1 MKTLETY
8 LTDAERAGVID
19 HSLRMQRGKDGDV
32 RFYIH
37 PHGVDGDTMDF
48 EVQGNALFQVSDLV
62 LGEALSDEVLAT
74 KADVDALSDKVDG
87 LLALVPSQDRRGP

>member
-19 HSLRMQRGKDGDV
+19 HRLRMQRGPDGKI

-37 PHGVDGDTMDF
+37 PVDVDGETLDF
-48 EVQGNALFQVSDLV
+48 EVQGNSLHEVFELAA
-62 LGEALSDEVLAT
+62 GEVVEFDGLAT
-74 KADVDALSDKVDG
+74 KADIDALSDKVDG
-87 LLALVPSQDRRGP
+87 LMALIPAQDRRGP